1 MNQVAEEARNSS
13 AKRKN
18 RRLIVLL
25 LGLSAAMFAVG
36 FAMVPLYNLICSVTG
51 INSIA
56 TNNSRVSEKE
66 LQLGEVSERLVTVQ
80 FDVTLNNKLPFAVY
94 PKVKQLQVRPGE
106 PVVTA
111 YMAKNNADYTIV
123 SQAVPGITPWQATE
137 YFHKIECFCFTEQ
150 TLLGGEEKEMGIRF
164 IVDSEL
170 PEEMTVLT
178 LSYTFMDKDRE
189 NANRSQH
196 QHADHQHI
204 DAPGLDKHRVLSGN
218 EKIPRHLADNSI
230 KK

>member
-1 MNQVAEEARNSS
+1 MRQVAEEEKKSS
-13 AKRKN
+13 AGRKN

-25 LGLSAAMFAVG
+25 LGLSVAMFAVG
-36 FAMVPLYNLICSVTG
+36 FAMVPLYTLICSVTG

-56 TNNSRVSEKE
+56 TNSSRVLEKE
-66 LQLGEVSERLVTVQ
+66 LVTGEVSERLVTVQ

-94 PKVKQLQVRPGE
+94 PKVKQLQVHPGE
-106 PVVTA
+106 PIVTA
-111 YMAKNNADYTIV
+111 YIAKNNADYTIV
-123 SQAVPGITPWQATE
+123 SQAVPGLTPWQATE

-150 TLLGGEEKEMGIRF
+150 TLLGGEEKEMGLQF
-164 IVDSEL
+164 IVDPEL

-178 LSYTFMDKDRE
+178 LSYTFMDTDRE

-196 QHADHQHI
+196 QHAEHQHN
-204 DAPGLDKHRVLSGN
+204 DAAELDKHRELTGI
-218 EKIPRHLADNSI
+218 EKMSRHLADNSI